1 MSDESGEKTE
11 EPTQKKLDDARK
23 KGQVWKS
30 RDLTGVGVFLAG
42 LGAVKATWD
51 GAREEFARLFAFG
64 FEKVAH
70 PVDLETSTYQLLLMA
85 VMAVVKLTAPVVLA
99 AAAVGALSDFLQVGA
114 LVTFEPL
121 VPKLDKLNPVQGLKN
136 LVSKKQLVE
145 LLKNLAKLSI
155 TAWVVYGAVKGS
167 LGMIVQTVKGTPEEM
182 MAVLG
187 ELVYRVSFRVGLCLM
202 AFALFD
208 VWWQR
213 KSYMKDMMMTKDQ
226 VKKEYKESEGD
237 PHHKAKRKE
246 LHMEILEGAQMEA
259 VQSADVVVTNP
270 DHVAVALKYDADKDG
285 APRVIASGLD
295 HKAQK
300 IKAAAREGEVPQLR
314 NVPLAHALYRVEVGQ
329 EIPEELYDA
338 VAEVLNFVHGLQAGQ
353 GAGARSVAGL

>member
-1 MSDESGEKTE
+1 MADEGGEKTE

-30 RDLTGVGVFLAG
+30 KDLTGVGVFLAG

-51 GAREEFARLFAFG
+51 GAREQFTRLFQFG
-64 FEKVAH
+64 FEHVAH
-70 PVDLETSTYQLLLMA
+70 PVDLELAIYQLLFMA
-85 VMAVVKLTAPVVLA
+85 VLAVVSLTAPVVLA
-99 AAAVGALSDFLQVGA
+99 TAVVGALLDFLQVG
-114 LVTFEPL
+114 PL
-121 VPKLDKLNPVQGLKN
+121 VSLEAMQPKLEKLNPVEGLKN

-145 LLKNLAKLSI
+145 LIKNLFKLTV
-155 TAWVVYGAVKGS
+155 TAWVVISAVKGS
-167 LGMIVQTVKGTPEEM
+167 LGMVVQTIKGTPEEM
-182 MAVLG
+182 LAVLG
-187 ELVYRVSFRVGLCLM
+187 ELVYRLSFRVGLCLL
-202 AFALFD
+202 AFSIFD

-270 DHVAVALKYDADKDG
+270 DHVAVALKYDREKDA
-285 APRVIASGLD
+285 APRVIAAGLD
-295 HKAQK
+295 HKAQQ
-300 IKAAAREGEVPQLR
+300 IKAVAREAEVPQLR

-329 EIPEELYDA
+329 EIPEALYDA

-353 GAGARSVAGL
+353 GGKAA